1 MHRSRWAACACAV
14 ALTILPMGADAA
26 GVYENAATESAL
38 LVSPSHITARATIE
52 IGAGHDLHAT
62 MFRIVGAFPARKWF
76 LLWVEMPFV
85 AVSGDA
91 GSESGPGDLLLRGRA
106 RLWGSDG
113 RALAVLGKVGTG
125 TGSTR
130 FFPYSSQ
137 TLDINL
143 SVGFVDSIGAVQP
156 FVVAGYEWAHRVDEP
171 SYSDDTMPADHLRVT
186 GGADIDLGRRSDI
199 RGGVAQYWYN
209 TSAQRTLAF
218 AGTGFDWRPALRLL
232 AEGQV
237 ELGDESQRVGDWSI
251 TAGLAVRF

>member
-1 MHRSRWAACACAV
+1 MHRSRWAACVSAAV
-14 ALTILPMGADAA
+14 LAALPIGAGAA

-38 LVSPSHITARATIE
+38 LVSPSRISMRATVE

-62 MFRIVGAFPARKWF
+62 MFRVSGAFPARKWF
-76 LLWVEMPFV
+76 LFWIEMPFV
-85 AVSGDA
+85 AVSADEGT
-91 GSESGPGDLLLRGRA
+91 ESGPGDLLLRGRA
-106 RLWGSDG
+106 RIWGSNG
-113 RALAVLGKVGTG
+113 SMLALLGKVGTG
-125 TGSTR
+125 TGDTR

-156 FVVAGYEWAHRVDEP
+156 FAIAGYEWAHRVDEP
-171 SYSDDTMPADHLRVT
+171 NYTDDTVPADHFRVS
-186 GGADIDLGRRSDI
+186 GGADIDLGDRTAI

-209 TSAQRTLAF
+209 TSAKRTLAF

-232 AEGQV
+232 AEGQL
-237 ELGDESQRVGDWSI
+237 ELGPEAQRVSDWSI